1 MHFTLKIKITMEHET
16 HHQSEESHQPEQP
29 QKKDRFLPISI
40 LVAAVVI
47 GGSVVIASFYKGA
60 PTSTGTATGTI
71 APTAPSPSVSASQ
84 VMQLGTRDAILG
96 NANAPVTLIEY
107 GDYQCPFCGE
117 FFSQTQPQ
125 IVADYVNT
133 GKVKMVFRDFAFLG
147 AESTVAANAAQCAED
162 QNQFWTYHNALYAGK
177 VADDAKGGS
186 EDDGFFSVT
195 ELLKLGQQVGLN
207 MTTFTS
213 CVNNNSDANIV
224 AQEKSAAT
232 AAGVDATPTVFIN
245 GTQVTGAQPY
255 SAFKSVIDAAL
266 AGK

>member
-1 MHFTLKIKITMEHET
+1 MEHET
-16 HHQSEESHQPEQP
+16 YHHQDESHEHHQP
-29 QKKDRFLPISI
+29 QPSPKKDRFLPISI

-47 GGSVVIASFYKGA
+47 GGAVIFATFYKGA
-60 PTSTGTATGTI
+60 PVVAGAPSGVAT
-71 APTAPSPSVSASQ
+71 PTAQPQPSVSAAQ
-84 VMQLGTRDAILG
+84 TMQLGARDAILG
-96 NANAPVTLIEY
+96 NANAPVTLVEY

-162 QNQFWTYHNALYAGK
+162 QNKLWAYHDALYAGK
-177 VADDAKGGS
+177 VADDAKGGG
-186 EDDGFFSVT
+186 EDDGFFSVA

-213 CVNNNSDANIV
+213 CVNNNSDASIV

-232 AAGVDATPTVFIN
+232 AAGVNSTPTVFIN
-245 GTQVTGAQPY
+245 GQTVTGAQPY
-255 SAFKSVIDAAL
+255 AAFKTVIDAAL

>member
-1 MHFTLKIKITMEHET
+1 MEHET
-16 HHQSEESHQPEQP
+16 HHHPEHEMHHEPEQQHQP

-40 LVAAVVI
+40 LVAAIVI
-47 GGSVVIASFYKGA
+47 GGAVIFATLYKGA
-60 PTSTGTATGTI
+60 PASAGTTTGTTPA
-71 APTAPSPSVSASQ
+71 AASQPSVSASQ

-162 QNQFWTYHNALYAGK
+162 QNKLWAYHDALYAGK

-186 EDDGFFSVT
+186 EDDGFFST
-195 ELLKLGQQVGLN
+195 AELLKLGQQVGLN

-224 AQEKSAAT
+224 AQEKAAAT
-232 AAGVDATPTVFIN
+232 AAGVDSTPTVFIN

-255 SAFKSVIDAAL
+255 AAFKTVIDAAL